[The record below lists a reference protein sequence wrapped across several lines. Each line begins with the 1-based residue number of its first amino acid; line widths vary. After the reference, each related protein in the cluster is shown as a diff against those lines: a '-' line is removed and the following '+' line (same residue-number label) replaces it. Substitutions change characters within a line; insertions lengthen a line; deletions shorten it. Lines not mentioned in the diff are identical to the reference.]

1 VRRFAVEQLQA
12 RFASTRWGET
22 SQKRYWLHPDGAET
36 IEAAQWLIPARSPLR
51 YNDEYRKVIMR
62 KVELI
67 IILLTLAL
75 AIPFIALALIEV
87 VYLTDYARSIGS
99 AMSGV
104 IEWRKVAL
112 EGSARWPELGG
123 MIIGQLLILSMLL
136 FVRRHKPESGPD
148 LFGNDPTPSSSERT
162 GSDQADPPKHL

>member
-1 VRRFAVEQLQA
+1 
-12 RFASTRWGET
+12 
-22 SQKRYWLHPDGAET
+22 
-36 IEAAQWLIPARSPLR
+36 
-51 YNDEYRKVIMR
+51 MR
-62 KVELI
+62 KVELST
-67 IILLTLAL
+67 ILLTLAL

-99 AMSGV
+99 VMSGV

-136 FVRRHKPESGPD
+136 VVRRQKPDSGPD
-148 LFGNDPTPSSSERT
+148 LFGNDLTPSSSERA
-162 GSDQADPPKHL
+162 GSDRADPPKHL